1 MKEPE
6 FKAWLEVHKPGSVG
20 TQLSKVRK
28 LDRLFG
34 DLDVLHAAGGLPALR
49 EQLKAQRDLPE
60 EIAGA
65 LDLQHLPR
73 SLGYYLDFLQANPT
87 AASKTLGLSRQD
99 ILDAIARCEAAGSI
113 EAFIASREGMGLPK
127 KFWLLHQ
134 GRLYPSKAIV
144 WDALGE
150 DPGGGPAK
158 AALDALGFTVLDR
171 PAFEATKDN
180 FLRRMANFTNFA
192 EPQGEYVEQERR
204 YKSGVIKKV
213 QTIAAGEASDRA
225 AGESIFRALTMEE
238 QGLPLSWR
246 VRDEVGKADP
256 VLADRFYSAVGE
268 MARSTADTPD
278 VIAAGARELEA
289 LRSDGIGALTR
300 GEVLSIV
307 SSVVG
312 TVRPQEASWFKIS
325 KAQAMGTRLFGRKL
339 FTHPNFDEHD
349 FDEYQQLSG
358 ALFDLF
364 RVELDWKPADMF
376 DVQGFLWV
384 AMGESNNS
392 DAPQDVVEEIGLTE
406 NNEDARP
413 YWFVGASYGR
423 KDDQVER
430 FLKEGIWHISE
441 PSEVHR
447 AQVLRMRPGERI
459 AIKATYVR
467 KKDLPFDNLGRTIS
481 VMQIKTIGTITR
493 NHEDG
498 ETVSVDW
505 EPGYVPKEWYNYTY
519 QPTVWEVYPN
529 KEMSRRLIAFA
540 FEGASQDHD
549 WFLKNLKVWG
559 GQPNTVEAPAVVSAV
574 ERFPTNLILYGPPGT
589 GKTYTTMAE
598 AVRLCR
604 GLNAKDPLLTDPARR
619 RELRAAFDELSEQG
633 QIGFVTFHQSYAYED
648 FVEGLRPEP
657 LVGGGFTLKP
667 RPGVLRRMAEAAE
680 ASEEEHVLIIDEI
693 NRANISKVFGEL
705 ITLMEPEK
713 RLGMREGMRLTLA
726 FSESPFGIP
735 ANLHFVGAMNTA
747 DRSIALLDTALRRR
761 FEFRELMPKPELL
774 QDTGSDYGV
783 AVDKVLR
790 AINDRIEYLFD
801 REHQIGHAYFIEC
814 DTLAKLDGVMRHKVI
829 PLLKEYFFEDWEKVR
844 QVLGET
850 DNGGRFIKRSAISW
864 RSKEEDGSGET
875 RWRYDVVDDEFSAE
889 AYVSL
894 CA

>member
-1 MKEPE
+1 MKEQE
-6 FKAWLEVHKPGSVG
+6 FKAWLEIHKPGSVS
-20 TQLSKVRK
+20 TQMSKVRK

-34 DLDVLHAAGGLPALR
+34 DLDALHATGGLTALR
-49 EQLKAQRDLPE
+49 EQLKARRDLPE
-60 EIAGA
+60 EIQGAG
-65 LDLQHLPR
+65 DLQHLPT
-73 SLGYYLDFLQANPT
+73 SLGYYMDFL
-87 AASKTLGLSRQD
+87 AAPQSTSKTLGLSRQE
-99 ILDAIARCEAAGSI
+99 ILDAIARCDAAGST
-113 EAFIASREGMGLPK
+113 EAFLATRDGMGLPI

-144 WDALGE
+144 WDALGR

-158 AALDALGFTVLDR
+158 TALDGLGFAVLDW
-171 PAFEATKDN
+171 PSFEAAKSN
-180 FLRRMANFTNFA
+180 FVRRMPGFTDFA
-192 EPQGEYVEQERR
+192 AVEGAYFEQERR
-204 YKSGVIKKV
+204 YKNDVIEKVKSLAAAKTSGR
-213 QTIAAGEASDRA
+213 AAGEA
-225 AGESIFRALTMEE
+225 IFRALSVDER
-238 QGLPLSWR
+238 GLPLSWR
-246 VRDEVGKADP
+246 VRDEIGKADSA
-256 VLADRFYSAVGE
+256 LSDRFYESVAE
-268 MARSTADTPD
+268 LARSDDDTID
-278 VIAAGARELEA
+278 AVATGARQLEA
-289 LRSDGIGALTR
+289 LRAEGATSLSR
-300 GEVLSIV
+300 GEVLSI
-307 SSVVG
+307 STSVVG
-312 TVRPQEASWFKIS
+312 TVRPQEVSWFKIS
-325 KAQAMGTRLFGRKL
+325 RAQAMGAQLFGRKL
-339 FTHPNFDEHD
+339 FARTSFDERD
-349 FDEYQQLSG
+349 FEQYQKLSR

-364 RVELDWKPADMF
+364 QVELDWKPADMF

-384 AMGESNNS
+384 AMGEGSAG
-392 DAPQDVVEEIGLTE
+392 DLPRAPEEEIGLSQ
-406 NNEDARP
+406 NNEDAQP

-430 FLKEGIWHISE
+430 FLKEGIWHIGE
-441 PSEVHR
+441 PSDVHR

-493 NHEDG
+493 NHGDG
-498 ETVSVDW
+498 ETISVDW
-505 EPGYVPKEWYNYTY
+505 EKNYAPKEWYNYTY

-540 FEGASQDHD
+540 FEGVPQDHD

-604 GLNAKDPLLTDPARR
+604 GLNAKDPLLNDPARR

-657 LVGGGFTLKP
+657 LPGGGFTLKP
-667 RPGVLRRMAEAAE
+667 KPGVLRRMAEAAE

-726 FSESPFGIP
+726 FSDAPFGIP

-774 QDTGSDYGV
+774 EDTGSDYGV

-850 DNGGRFIKRSAISW
+850 DNGGRFIKRSAINW
-864 RSKEEDGSGET
+864 RSVDEDGSGET
-875 RWRYDVVDDEFSAE
+875 RWRYDVVDEEFSAD